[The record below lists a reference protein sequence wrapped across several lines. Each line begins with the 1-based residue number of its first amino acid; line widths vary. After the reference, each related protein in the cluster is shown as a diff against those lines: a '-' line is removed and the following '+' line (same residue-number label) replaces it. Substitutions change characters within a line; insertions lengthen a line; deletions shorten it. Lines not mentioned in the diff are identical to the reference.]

1 MKEKKPSGGKTILL
15 SFIAAFV
22 LVIIPLPP
30 LLQTVRPEFVTIILI
45 YWCIALPTRVGV
57 GIGWSAGLVLD
68 VLTDTLLGQHALTLA
83 LIAYLAIKFHQQ
95 IRVFPVWQQALTILV
110 LMTFQATITLW
121 IKGLLSEAP
130 SFSVFML
137 PAISTAIFWPAGYL
151 LMRQVRRYYQV
162 N

>member
-1 MKEKKPSGGKTILL
+1 MKDDKFTGGKTILL

-22 LVIIPLPP
+22 LTIVPLPTF
-30 LLQTVRPEFVTIILI
+30 LHALRPEFVTIILI
-45 YWCIALPTRVGV
+45 YWCIALPDRIGVGV
-57 GIGWSAGLVLD
+57 GWSAGLILD

-83 LIAYLAIKFHQQ
+83 LIAFLAVKLHQQ
-95 IRVFPVWQQALTILV
+95 IRVFPVWQQAVTIFV

-130 SFSVFML
+130 PFSVFMF
-137 PAISTAIFWPAGYL
+137 PAITTALFWPAGFL
-151 LMRQVRRYYQV
+151 LMRQVRRHYQV

>member
-1 MKEKKPSGGKTILL
+1 MKEIKITGGKPILL

-22 LVIIPLPP
+22 LTIIPLPAF
-30 LLQTVRPEFVTIILI
+30 LQVLRPEFVTIVLI
-45 YWCIALPTRVGV
+45 YWCIALPGRIGV
-57 GIGWSAGLVLD
+57 GIGWTSGLILD

-83 LIAYLAIKFHQQ
+83 LIAFLAVKLHQQ
-95 IRVFPVWQQALTILV
+95 IRVFPVWQQAVTIFV

-151 LMRQVRRYYQV
+151 LMRQVRRYYQI